1 MIQPRRD
8 FETVGD
14 SANACHGD
22 DLSKGPADNLTIF
35 VPILVFVG
43 PTDLYGA
50 AKCVDVTSGTKYED
64 RFVAEMFPKPS
75 TATHHGDVQETS

>member
-8 FETVGD
+8 LETVHD

-22 DLSKGPADNLTIF
+22 DFNKGPADNVTIF

-43 PTDLYGA
+43 PADLQGA
-50 AKCVDVTSGTKYED
+50 SKRVDITSGAKYEH
-64 RFVAEMFPKPS
+64 RFVAEMFPQPS
-75 TATHHGDVQETS
+75 TATNHCDMQETS